1 MHNDLLIACSF
12 FATTVIAC
20 LFAAFPGRNELPFD
34 L

>member
-1 MHNDLLIACSF
+1 MNPLFIACSF

-20 LFAAFPGRNELPFD
+20 LFAAFPGANELPSD

>member
-1 MHNDLLIACSF
+1 MHNLLIACSF

-20 LFAAFPGRNELPFD
+20 LFAAFPGQHELPSE